1 MITFAKKAVLALA
14 LGASALATAT
24 PAMADPYG
32 GWRHRG
38 RGGDQA
44 GTAIAAG
51 IIGLA
56 LGAILVSASNNNR
69 NRDPYDRRYD
79 PRRDPRAN
87 GQYQGQVQG
96 QYQGQYQPPYRG
108 QPTWQGAQNGDPYDQ
123 RYQGGQQYEG
133 RPGYSRDGYPQESDG
148 YYDRRGYRDPDGY
161 RGDERQG
168 N

>member
-79 PRRDPRAN
+79 NRYRGP
-87 GQYQGQVQG
+87 YQGQVQG
-96 QYQGQYQPPYRG
+96 QYQQPYRG

-123 RYQGGQQYEG
+123 RYQGGQ
-133 RPGYSRDGYPQESDG
+133 PGYSRDGYPQENDG

-161 RGDERQG
+161 RGDDRQG

>member
-14 LGASALATAT
+14 LGASALASAT
-24 PAMADPYG
+24 PAMADPYYG
-32 GWRHRG
+32 GYRHH
-38 RGGDQA
+38 RGGDSTGA
-44 GTAIAAG
+44 AIAGG

-56 LGAILVSASNNNR
+56 LGAIIASAATSNR
-69 NRDPYDRRYD
+69 NRDYDRRYD
-79 PRRDPRAN
+79 NRYR
-87 GQYQGQVQG
+87 GTYQGQV
-96 QYQGQYQPPYRG
+96 QGQYQPPYRG

-133 RPGYSRDGYPQESDG
+133 RPGYSRDGYPQGSDG

-161 RGDERQG
+161 QGEYRG